1 MNMVNIQQ
9 SSILL
14 GVRFALAYGFYEP
27 AIRKLEDIQSV
38 ADWFSTLGIP
48 LSSPMAYITVGTET
62 LGVILLTLGLF
73 TRWISLPLSLIIIV
87 AIITVHLSNGFS
99 AADGGYEIPLYYLIF
114 LGILSTFGAGK
125 MSLDYFFFERRK

>member
-14 GVRFALAYGFYEP
+14 GARLALAYGFYEP

-73 TRWISLPLSLIIIV
+73 TRWISLPLSVIMIV
-87 AIITVHLSNGFS
+87 AIITVHLPNGFS

-114 LGILSTFGAGK
+114 LGILSSFGAGK
-125 MSLDYFFFERRK
+125 ISLDYFFAERRK

>member
-1 MNMVNIQQ
+1 MNVVYIQQ

-14 GVRFALAYGFYEP
+14 GVRLALAYGFYEP
-27 AIRKLEDIQSV
+27 AVRKIGDIESV

-48 LSSPMAYITVGTET
+48 LSSSMSYIVVGTEV
-62 LGVILLTLGLF
+62 LGVILLALGLF

>member
-1 MNMVNIQQ
+1 MNVANIQQ

-14 GVRFALAYGFYEP
+14 GVRLALAYGFYEP
-27 AIRKLEDIQSV
+27 AIRKLGNIESV
-38 ADWFSTLGIP
+38 ADWFSTLSIP
-48 LSSPMAYITVGTET
+48 LPSSMAHIVAGTEV
-62 LGVILLTLGLF
+62 LGVILLALGLF
-73 TRWISLPLSLIIIV
+73 TRWISLPISLIIIV

-125 MSLDYFFFERRK
+125 VSLDYFFFEKRK

>member
-1 MNMVNIQQ
+1 MNMANIQQ

-14 GVRFALAYGFYEP
+14 GARLALAYGFYEP
-27 AIRKLEDIQSV
+27 AIRKLGDIESV

-73 TRWISLPLSLIIIV
+73 TRWISLPLSVIMIV
-87 AIITVHLSNGFS
+87 AIITVHLPNGFS

-114 LGILSTFGAGK
+114 FGILSSFGAGK
-125 MSLDYFFFERRK
+125 ISLDYFFAERRK

>member
-1 MNMVNIQQ
+1 MNMANIQQ

-14 GVRFALAYGFYEP
+14 GARLALAYGFYEP
-27 AIRKLEDIQSV
+27 AIRKLGDIESV

-73 TRWISLPLSLIIIV
+73 TRWISLPLSVIMIV
-87 AIITVHLSNGFS
+87 AIITVHLPNGFS

-114 LGILSTFGAGK
+114 LGILSSFGAGK
-125 MSLDYFFFERRK
+125 ISLDYFFAERRK